1 MSDTKKYYYL
11 RLKDNFFQSPNVRYL
26 ETMKNGCEYIV
37 LLLKLQL
44 LSINIA
50 IESVDINMSIFFI
63 FMVLYL
69 PSDILTSRSGSNYNR
84 L

>member
-37 LLLKLQL
+37 LLLSCSCYPSTKTADLQSEIDRIPL
-44 LSINIA
+44 CS
-50 IESVDINMSIFFI
+50 
-63 FMVLYL
+63 
-69 PSDILTSRSGSNYNR
+69 
-84 L
+84 

>member
-26 ETMKNGCEYIV
+26 ETMKNGCEYVV

-44 LSINIA
+44 LSINENGRLA
-50 IESVDINMSIFFI
+50 IGDRPYTPLQLARMTGHALKFVQGAIPIFK
-63 FMVLYL
+63 
-69 PSDILTSRSGSNYNR
+69 
-84 L
+84 